1 MACLSDA
8 IGLGHPQ
15 RPSLSCLVC
24 VDVVVVVA
32 RMSSGRMMHV
42 SVAVVEVSAA
52 GVVAEVFAH
61 DDIV

>member
-24 VDVVVVVA
+24 VDVVVVA